1 MKGRI
6 YGSTNVPS
14 LLVPQR
20 PMLAVAP
27 GEANHDQMVAPEVSN
42 SLPSILEET
51 PDSLAVRLEPAGFK
65 PFRAKQVMDWLY
77 RKRVDGFED
86 MGNLPTDLR
95 AWLAD
100 TYCIRPGKVV
110 LTRQSDDVTS
120 KLLVEQGRDRA
131 LIETVLIRAPM
142 TGVGQNRSRNTV
154 CVSSQVGCAYG
165 CRFCASGIAGFKR
178 DLTQGEI
185 LSQFFHVCDLED
197 PHNPKAG
204 KGLPSFDNIV
214 FMGMGEPLANY
225 DAVVGAIR
233 VLRADWGFA
242 MGARRITLSTSGLV
256 PEIERLAGE
265 GLGIRLAVSL
275 HGATNDVRR
284 QIMPINRKHP
294 LEQLIPAIRA
304 YSAANGR
311 MVTLEYILIDGVND
325 TFEQAYALAAIA
337 RDLHAHVNCI
347 PYNTV
352 QGLAWKRPP
361 LHRQNAFIRILEQAR
376 VSCTI
381 RREKG
386 HSIEAACGQLRLQQ
400 EKERGQYA
408 YVR

>member
-1 MKGRI
+1 MV
-6 YGSTNVPS
+6 ST
-14 LLVPQR
+14 
-20 PMLAVAP
+20 AVA
-27 GEANHDQMVAPEVSN
+27 H

-51 PDSLAVRLEPAGFK
+51 PESLTARLEAAGYK
-65 PFRAKQVMDWLY
+65 GFRAKQVMDWLY
-77 RKRVDGFED
+77 RKRVNGFEA
-86 MGNLPTDLR
+86 MANLPSDLR
-95 AWLAD
+95 TWLAD
-100 TYCIRPGKVV
+100 TYCIRPGTVV

-165 CRFCASGIAGFKR
+165 CKFCASGIAGFKR

-185 LSQFFHVCDLED
+185 LGQFFHVCDQED
-197 PHNPKAG
+197 PTNPKAD

-233 VLRADWGFA
+233 ALRADWGFGL
-242 MGARRITLSTSGLV
+242 GARRITLSTSGLV

-284 QIMPINRKHP
+284 QIMPINRKYP

-304 YSAANGR
+304 YSETNGR
-311 MVTLEYILIDGVND
+311 MVTLEYILIEEVND
-325 TFEQAYALAAIA
+325 TFEQAHALAAIA

-352 QGLAWKRPP
+352 QGLPWKRPS
-361 LHRQNAFIRILEQAR
+361 LNRQNAFIRILEQAR